1 MPIQRLFQHS
11 FVIVCMAFVFEGQ
24 AQYCAAGGQCQT
36 EWISNVSFGGINNL
50 SSCSS
55 TGYTDY
61 TAVADTADLEVGI
74 TYTLQISLQPS
85 ENCHVTAWID
95 WNQNG
100 SFLDPGEAYSNVTA
114 TSSSGHY
121 SNSNTPP
128 ANALLGNT
136 TMRVGLRWASAPSP
150 CITTGFGEYE
160 DYSVSLSPGCNLL
173 LSTTSTNE
181 TCSGYGDG
189 AITLSVSGA
198 VPPYSI
204 LWNNGATTAT
214 INNLSRGIYTATVTD
229 QNCTKEL
236 THVLEADAI
245 MEPDAINGKDTVLSE
260 PTQVYCTNPNGMWSY
275 QWRIPQGAGFIRQ
288 GTSTHVAT
296 VTWTKPGIHK
306 LSCFVYSQSGCIDS
320 TQVDVYVSATVSNYL
335 NALDFVNYSPN
346 PVRDFLQIEALP
358 KYIKAVEVYS
368 MQGQLLLHQ
377 SVENTAT
384 LQLDFNPLSP
394 GNYFLRI
401 GDKFF
406 KIVKI

>member
-1 MPIQRLFQHS
+1 MQRPLHHVF
-11 FVIVCMAFVFEGQ
+11 IIMCIAFAFDGQ

-36 EWISNVSFGGINNL
+36 EWISNVSFESITN
-50 SSCSS
+50 SSVCSS

-61 TAVADTADLEVGI
+61 TAFTDTAKLEVGI
-74 TYTLQISLQPS
+74 AYTLNVSLQPS
-85 ENCHVTAWID
+85 ENCFVTAWID

-100 SFLDPGEAYSNVTA
+100 SFFDPGEAYSIATA
-114 TSSSGHY
+114 TSSSGPH
-121 SNSNTPP
+121 SISITPP
-128 ANALLGNT
+128 ANAVLGNT
-136 TMRVGLRWASAPSP
+136 TMRVGLRWASPPAP

-160 DYSVSLSPGCNLL
+160 DYSVSLSPGCNLF
-173 LSTTSTNE
+173 LSASSTNE

-189 AITLSVSGA
+189 AISLSVTGA

-204 LWNNGATTAT
+204 LWNTGATTAT
-214 INNLSRGIYTATVTD
+214 ITNLSRGIYTVEVTD

-236 THVLEADAI
+236 TYVLEADAI
-245 MEPDAINGKDTVLSE
+245 MEPDPIGGKDTVLSE
-260 PTQVYCTNPNGMWSY
+260 ATQVYYTNPNGLWSY
-275 QWRIPQGAGFIRQ
+275 QWRIPLGAGFIRQ

-296 VTWTKPGIHK
+296 ITWTKSGIHK

-320 TQVDVYVSATVSNYL
+320 TQLDVYVSATVSNYL
-335 NALDFVNYSPN
+335 DELDFVKYYPN
-346 PVRDFLQIEALP
+346 PVRDFLQIDAIP
-358 KYIKAVEVYS
+358 NAITAVEVYS

-377 SVENTAT
+377 AVENTPT
-384 LQLDFNPLSP
+384 IQLDFTSLSP